1 MRGNR
6 KADTRPE
13 VELRRLLHRAGLR
26 YRKNAS
32 IKLSGLVVT
41 PDVVIRRRRLAIFV
55 DGCFW
60 HGCPEHFKLPK
71 TNTHYWA
78 AKIERNRERDHRVT
92 RALADAGWHVVR
104 IWEHTRPEDAAQ
116 RVLACVSTLQKEG
129 VG

>member
-1 MRGNR
+1 ASRLVNVSVSSKPSGLPSVPSPPAPSSAFARKVMRGNR

-71 TNTHYWA
+71 TNT
-78 AKIERNRERDHRVT
+78 
-92 RALADAGWHVVR
+92 
-104 IWEHTRPEDAAQ
+104 
-116 RVLACVSTLQKEG
+116 
-129 VG
+129 